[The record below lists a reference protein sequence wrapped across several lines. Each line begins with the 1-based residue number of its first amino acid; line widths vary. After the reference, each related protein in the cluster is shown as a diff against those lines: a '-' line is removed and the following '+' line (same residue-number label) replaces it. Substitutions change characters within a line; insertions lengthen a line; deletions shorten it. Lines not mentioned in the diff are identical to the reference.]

1 MKKFEILF
9 VRHALSCANVWQRKG
24 ILKAHLRYQDPE
36 ITTEG
41 IRKSIEVG
49 QKILYPF
56 KTAQQEPFTIGASVM
71 LRAQQ
76 TAYLMFA
83 KRMKKP
89 IFVLPYIGEGFAT
102 LDNMPAFLE
111 TQRKRYQANKAY
123 QDNPSMYSL
132 LVEHPNANDFR
143 TQEGSWNLMLPISDF
158 SNFLDWISKDENL
171 EYFAEGSDGIY
182 RAILVT
188 HSGFMKRSV
197 PMKGVEKYNNNDGVL
212 VRIQVGEGKPIVEP
226 FDYLPAGESSVD
238 YGICPDTACRYPPP
252 CKTRGGKR
260 KNKKRHQTRRRRA

>member
-9 VRHALSCANVWQRKG
+9 VRHALSCANVWQKKG

-41 IRKSIEVG
+41 IRKSIEIG

-56 KTAQQEPFTIGASVM
+56 KTPQREPFTIGASVM

-83 KRMKKP
+83 KRMNKP
-89 IFVLPYIGEGFAT
+89 LFVLPYIGEGFTT

-123 QDNPSMYSL
+123 QGNPSMISL
-132 LVEHPNANDFR
+132 LAEHPNAKDFR

-158 SNFLDWISKDENL
+158 STFLQWIAKDENVD
-171 EYFAEGSDGIY
+171 YFAKGSDGIY

-188 HSGFMKRSV
+188 HSGFMIRNF
-197 PMKGVEKYNNNDGVL
+197 PFKGVEKYNNNDGIL
-212 VRIQVGEGKPIVEP
+212 VRIQVGGEKSIVEP
-226 FDYLPAGESSVD
+226 FEYIPAGESSID
-238 YGICPDTACRYPPP
+238 NGACPDNACRYPPP

-260 KNKKRHQTRRRRA
+260 RKRNRRYTRKQR

>member
-41 IRKSIEVG
+41 IRKSIEIG
-49 QKILYPF
+49 SKILYPF
-56 KTAQQEPFTIGASVM
+56 KTAQQEPFTLGASVM

-76 TAYLMFA
+76 TAYLMFG

-89 IFVLPYIGEGFAT
+89 IFVLPYIGEGFTT

-111 TQRKRYQANKAY
+111 TQRKRYEANKAY
-123 QDNPSMYSL
+123 QEQPSMYSL
-132 LVEHPNANDFR
+132 LVEDPKAKDFR
-143 TQEGSWNLMLPISDF
+143 TKVGGWKRMLPISDF
-158 SNFLDWISKDENL
+158 SAFLDWIEKDENL
-171 EYFAEGSDGIY
+171 DYFAEGSDGVY

-188 HSGFMKRSV
+188 HSGFMKRNF
-197 PMKGVEKYNNNDGVL
+197 PLKDVEKYNNNDGVL
-212 VRIQVGEGKPIVEP
+212 VRIQVGEGSPIVEP
-226 FDYLPAGESSVD
+226 FDYLPAGESSID
-238 YGICPDTACRYPPP
+238 YGICPDKACRYPPP

-260 KNKKRHQTRRRRA
+260 RAKKRYVTRKRRV